1 MGVQVLSR
9 LDVVG
14 LYFIPEQCC
23 VLSSKAH
30 IMVINCQ
37 EARMIIS
44 VSESDFSFKDAFDI
58 AEKCQ
63 SIQAFL
69 GLITVL

>member
-1 MGVQVLSR
+1 
-9 LDVVG
+9 
-14 LYFIPEQCC
+14 
-23 VLSSKAH
+23 
-30 IMVINCQ
+30 
-37 EARMIIS
+37 MIIS
-44 VSESDFSFKDAFDI
+44 VADSDFSFRDAFDV